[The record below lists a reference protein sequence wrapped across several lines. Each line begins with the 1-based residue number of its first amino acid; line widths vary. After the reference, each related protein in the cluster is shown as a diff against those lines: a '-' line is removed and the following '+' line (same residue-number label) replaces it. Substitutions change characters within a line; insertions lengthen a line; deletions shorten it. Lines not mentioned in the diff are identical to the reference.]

1 MCSARLYCNK
11 RGAKINKYI
20 EKYVD
25 RRRPVLGE
33 ASGIRDAG
41 RNINVGQSKSRGC
54 LHSLY
59 RFLPQETP
67 HHHSSN

>member
-41 RNINVGQSKSRGC
+41 RNINVGQSKSGMSAFFISISAARDTA
-54 LHSLY
+54 S
-59 RFLPQETP
+59 P
-67 HHHSSN
+67 